1 MEPEPVLIQPFS
13 HIVLAPGEAAEFRPG
28 DIVRVMAR
36 APIGHYRVPT
46 YLRGRTGVVERIIQ
60 PMLIDNEEEGF
71 GRNAGVRR
79 HYYRVA
85 FSMSEVWSGYPG
97 SLGDG
102 LYIEVFE
109 SWLERVE

>member
-1 MEPEPVLIQPFS
+1 MEQTPALASAFA
-13 HIVLAPGEAAEFRPG
+13 HIVLAPGEVAKFKPG
-28 DIVRVMAR
+28 DFVRVMDR

-46 YLRGRTGVVERIIQ
+46 YLRGRIGLVERIIQ

-85 FSMSEVWSGYPG
+85 FPMSEVWSNYPG

-109 SWLERVE
+109 NWLEKV